1 MHVHVEKGSGE
12 CKFWLY
18 PDTYE
23 IEEEYAYGMSPGNRR
38 EVRRILMINLDQL
51 AAAWRKHFGAQT

>member
-12 CKFWLY
+12 CKFWLF

-23 IEEEYAYGMSPGNRR
+23 IEEEYAYGMSPGDLR
-38 EVRRILMINLDQL
+38 EVRRNPFD
-51 AAAWRKHFGAQT
+51 KS